1 MATFEMPNG
10 THFVAHA
17 LVTGRIRSSFGLE
30 LRYPLNFGPRI
41 TKVMLMWQN
50 RLDQRSES
58 YGTLGKTC
66 RSREFEPVS
75 ITFLMLKIGRSF
87 QLGHE
92 PGSALVVP
100 QVSTG
105 SKPAS
110 LKHRDRAVDS
120 NAQKSYECMRDKFTM
135 AHLSNFSSLIWL
147 KTTNLLYGA

>member
-1 MATFEMPNG
+1 MPS
-10 THFVAHA
+10 
-17 LVTGRIRSSFGLE
+17 IRKVMLMPFTNSSFGLE

-105 SKPAS
+105 SKPAP

>member
-1 MATFEMPNG
+1 
-10 THFVAHA
+10 
-17 LVTGRIRSSFGLE
+17 
-30 LRYPLNFGPRI
+30 
-41 TKVMLMWQN
+41 
-50 RLDQRSES
+50 
-58 YGTLGKTC
+58 
-66 RSREFEPVS
+66 
-75 ITFLMLKIGRSF
+75 MLKIGRSF

-147 KTTNLLYGA
+147 KTTTYCMGPKMFEIDELQKNSISLNVYHSPIKK